1 MGCAALG
8 IERLSRSLPNFETLG
23 GLLAIHD
30 ALLPIPGGDEEET
43 FDQYELAMRLISA
56 VQKADE
62 ERVLQAGRDADAE
75 EPLQVP
81 QE

>member
-1 MGCAALG
+1 MSKHDG
-8 IERLSRSLPNFETLG
+8 LPPVPDPDGEV
-23 GLLAIHD
+23 
-30 ALLPIPGGDEEET
+30 

-62 ERVLQAGRDADAE
+62 ERVLQADRDADAE
-75 EPLQVP
+75 EPFQPP

>member
-1 MGCAALG
+1 
-8 IERLSRSLPNFETLG
+8 LPPVPDPDGEV
-23 GLLAIHD
+23 
-30 ALLPIPGGDEEET
+30 

-62 ERVLQAGRDADAE
+62 ERVLQADRDADAE
-75 EPLQVP
+75 EPFQPP